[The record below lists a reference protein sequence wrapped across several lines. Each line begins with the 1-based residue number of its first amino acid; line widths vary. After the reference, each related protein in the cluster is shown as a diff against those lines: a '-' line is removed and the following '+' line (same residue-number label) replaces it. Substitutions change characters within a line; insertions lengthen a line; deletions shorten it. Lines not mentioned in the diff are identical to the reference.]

1 MHRWGLD
8 REGGEGSCFGGSI
21 QQKSWVE
28 LRKCKAPIYLRAGDF
43 EKLRGLTRSPETH
56 LRMTENIRLSVCTTM
71 LASWSES
78 SEGWLVNLKV
88 QAVFFNYKLL
98 NENKT
103 NPKVKSRK

>member
-1 MHRWGLD
+1 M
-8 REGGEGSCFGGSI
+8 
-21 QQKSWVE
+21 E
-28 LRKCKAPIYLRAGDF
+28 LRKCKAPIYLRVGDL
-43 EKLRGLTRSPETH
+43 EKLRELTRIPETH
-56 LRMTENIRLSVCTTM
+56 LRMTENTRLSVCTTM

-88 QAVFFNYKLL
+88 QAVFFFNYKLL